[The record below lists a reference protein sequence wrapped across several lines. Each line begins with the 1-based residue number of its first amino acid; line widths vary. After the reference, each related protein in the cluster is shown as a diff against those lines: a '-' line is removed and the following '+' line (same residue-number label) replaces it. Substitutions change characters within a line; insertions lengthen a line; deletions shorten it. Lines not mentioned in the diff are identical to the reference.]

1 MSDKKKKWDQAYQQA
16 DYSSAIAATVLS
28 DNSYLLPVSGGD
40 ALDLACGRAANA
52 QFLAKSGFVVDAVDI
67 SSVVL
72 DGLASYSL
80 ANKLQ
85 IDTILRDVESDGMP
99 EKKYDVIVV
108 SYFLNRELF
117 PQILDSLK
125 PGGLLFYQT
134 WSQLKVT
141 DAGPSNPDFRLKAGE
156 LLDLCRSLQIIMYR
170 ENGELGKTDTGLRN
184 EAMII
189 CQKSK

>member
-16 DYSSAIAATVLS
+16 DFSSAKVATVLS
-28 DNSYLLPVSGGD
+28 DNAYLLPILGGD
-40 ALDLACGRAANA
+40 ALDLACGRAGNA
-52 QFLAKSGFVVDAVDI
+52 QFLAKNGFTVDAIDI

-80 ANKLQ
+80 ENKLQ
-85 IDTILRDVESDGMP
+85 IDAFLRDVESDGMP

-117 PQILDSLK
+117 PQILGSLK

-134 WSQLKVT
+134 WSQLKVS

-156 LLDLCRSLQIIMYR
+156 LLDLCSSLQIILYR

-189 CQKSK
+189 AQKPK

>member
-1 MSDKKKKWDQAYQQA
+1 MADKKEKWDQAYQQA
-16 DYSSAIAATVLS
+16 DFSSAKVATVLS
-28 DNSYLLPVSGGD
+28 DNAYLLPILGGG
-40 ALDLACGRAANA
+40 ALDLACGRAGNA
-52 QFLAKSGFVVDAVDI
+52 QFLAKSGFTVDAIDI

-72 DGLASYSL
+72 DGLVSYSL
-80 ANKLQ
+80 ENKLQ
-85 IDTILRDVESDGMP
+85 IDTILRDVESDGLP

-117 PQILDSLK
+117 PQILSSLK
-125 PGGLLFYQT
+125 PEGLLFYQT
-134 WSQLKVT
+134 WSQLKVS

-156 LLDLCRSLQIIMYR
+156 LLDLCNSLQVILYR

-189 CQKSK
+189 AQKPK

>member
-16 DYSSAIAATVLS
+16 DYSTAAAATVLS

-40 ALDLACGRAANA
+40 ALDLACGRAGNA
-52 QFLAKSGFVVDAVDI
+52 QLLANRGFAVDAIDI

-80 ANKLQ
+80 DNKLH
-85 IDTILRDVESDGMP
+85 IDTILRDVETDGMP

-156 LLDLCRSLQIIMYR
+156 LLDLCCSLQIILYR
-170 ENGELGKTDTGLRN
+170 ENGKLGKTDTGLRN

-189 CQKSK
+189 GQKPK

>member
-1 MSDKKKKWDQAYQQA
+1 MSGKKDKWDQAYQQA
-16 DYSSAIAATVLS
+16 DFSSAKVATVLS
-28 DNSYLLPVSGGD
+28 DNSYLLPLSGGD
-40 ALDLACGRAANA
+40 ALDLACGRAGNA
-52 QFLAKSGFVVDAVDI
+52 QFLAKNGFIVDAVDI

-72 DGLASYSL
+72 DGLSSYVME
-80 ANKLQ
+80 NKLQ

-99 EKKYDVIVV
+99 EKRYDVIVV

-117 PQILDSLK
+117 PQIVESLK

-141 DAGPSNPDFRLKAGE
+141 DTGPSNPDFRLKAGE
-156 LLDLCRSLQIIMYR
+156 LLDLCDSLQIILYR
-170 ENGELGKTDTGLRN
+170 ENGELGKTDSGLRN

-189 CQKSK
+189 AQKPL